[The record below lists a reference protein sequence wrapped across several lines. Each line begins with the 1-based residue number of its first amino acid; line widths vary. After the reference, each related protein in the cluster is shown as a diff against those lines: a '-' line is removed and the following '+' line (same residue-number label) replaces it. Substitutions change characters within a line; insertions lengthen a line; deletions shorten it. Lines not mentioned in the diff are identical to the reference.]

1 MIRANGRGTG
11 ARSKARARSGG
22 GPMWTRTPLR
32 DSPSPVRCRSGI
44 FREIFT
50 EAFGNV
56 QPPVDDSKED
66 FGLTIIEE
74 GVVDISNKDKA
85 EVLAAL
91 YNNSHPHGQGDDD
104 LWILKFLIYL

>member
-1 MIRANGRGTG
+1 MINPLFIADKI
-11 ARSKARARSGG
+11 ASKEFAKK
-22 GPMWTRTPLR
+22 
-32 DSPSPVRCRSGI
+32 

-66 FGLTIIEE
+66 FRLKIIEE